1 MRRRRA
7 TKPARNLQSILNSI
21 LEKNRSGF
29 LESDPLEFV
38 RRYTDPR
45 DQEIASFAAAC
56 FAMGKADLIRKAVR
70 TILDGMGES
79 PYDFV
84 QKTDPALLKGKFGGF
99 VYRFFKAEDVAV
111 LLFWIRQ
118 ALERYGSLER
128 LFLEGYSVRDADI
141 GPALSRFV
149 RKMLRMETRPVVRFL
164 SPNSGLRAYFSN
176 PESGSGCKRL
186 SLFLR
191 WVVRREEPDLGIW
204 KSVSPAKLIIPLDT
218 HVIRLG
224 KKLGLTTRATPDW
237 KMARE
242 ITESIRR
249 FEPHDPV
256 KYDFALCHAGMLQPC
271 PADQNKNECREC
283 VFGICCNG

>member
-1 MRRRRA
+1 MRRRPA
-7 TKPARNLQSILNSI
+7 SNPARNLRPILDSV
-21 LEKNRSGF
+21 LDKNRSSF

-38 RRYTDPR
+38 RNYTHPR
-45 DQEIASFAAAC
+45 DQEIASFTAAC
-56 FAMGKADLIRKAVR
+56 FALGRVDLIRKAVG
-70 TILDGMGES
+70 TVLGVMGGS
-79 PYDFV
+79 PYAFV
-84 QKTDPALLKGKFGGF
+84 RKSDPALLKGKFAGF

-118 ALERYGSLER
+118 VLERHGSLER
-128 LFLEGYSVRDADI
+128 LFLEGYGEGDPDV

-149 RKMLRMETRPVVRFL
+149 RTMLQMETRPVVRSL
-164 SPNSGLRAYFSN
+164 SPDSGLRAYLSD

-191 WVVRREEPDLGIW
+191 WVVRREDPDLGIW
-204 KSVSPAKLIIPLDT
+204 KSVSPAKLVMPLDT

-224 KKLGLTTRATPDW
+224 KRLGLTRRATPDW

-242 ITESIRR
+242 ITESIRQ

-256 KYDFALCHAGMLQPC
+256 KYDFALCHAGMVQPC
-271 PADQNKNECREC
+271 PTGQDKNECGKC
-283 VFGICCNG
+283 VFGVCCNG